1 MYTVE
6 EIIAEVEATM
16 AMEGISVT
24 EETKQ
29 VIRDCLTGKKTFDD
43 ARKEAIEMAKKKT
56 EAWEYALGLNKVDG
70 LNPSKEFLE
79 LVEKEIQGKITTKDI
94 RNALDE
100 KYRKQR

>member
-1 MYTVE
+1 
-6 EIIAEVEATM
+6 
-16 AMEGISVT
+16 
-24 EETKQ
+24 
-29 VIRDCLTGKKTFDD
+29 
-43 ARKEAIEMAKKKT
+43 MAKKKT